1 MKPQLKIS
9 TPDGSRRIVLHACCA
24 PCLSAI
30 LECLTDNGIE
40 PLIYYFNPN
49 IYPDAEYLR
58 RRDECTRHA
67 QRLGLEIVDGDYDH
81 NGWLGCV
88 AGMEGE
94 PERGAR
100 CRECFRMR
108 LEQTARLAA
117 ERGITVFTTTLA
129 SSRWKRLD
137 QINDAGRAAAALYP
151 QTIFWEQNWRR
162 GGLQERRN
170 ELLREF
176 GFYNQLYCG
185 CEFSAGD
192 KAGDKAGGQTAAET
206 PNFR

>member
-1 MKPQLKIS
+1 MKPSLKIS
-9 TPDGSRRIVLHACCA
+9 PPDGSRRIVLHTCCA
-24 PCLSAI
+24 PCSSAI
-30 LECLTDNGIE
+30 LECLADNGIE
-40 PLIYYFNPN
+40 PLIFYFNPN
-49 IYPDAEYLR
+49 IYPHEEYLK
-58 RRDECTRHA
+58 RRDECTCHA

-81 NGWLGCV
+81 SGWLGCV

-100 CRECFRMR
+100 CRECFLMR

-129 SSRWKRLD
+129 SSRWKSLE
-137 QINDAGRAAAALYP
+137 QINEAGRAAAALYP

-170 ELLREF
+170 ELIREL

-192 KAGDKAGGQTAAET
+192 KICGVPATET

>member
-24 PCLSAI
+24 PCSSAI

-81 NGWLGCV
+81 NDWLGCV

-162 GGLQERRN
+162 GGLQERRS
-170 ELLREF
+170 ELIREF

-192 KAGDKAGGQTAAET
+192 KAGGQTAAET